1 MSVKLASINEL
12 KKGSFV
18 IVNGDP
24 CRVVSIEKSKT
35 GKHGHAKARIVA
47 VGVFDNVKR
56 SIVQP
61 TDAKIEVPIID
72 KRTGMIVSKLPDG
85 YQIMDMETNEIFEM
99 PAPED
104 SEIASKLES
113 GVQVEYWDTMGKKKI
128 IRIKGS

>member
-1 MSVKLASINEL
+1 M
-12 KKGSFV
+12 
-18 IVNGDP
+18 
-24 CRVVSIEKSKT
+24 
-35 GKHGHAKARIVA
+35 
-47 VGVFDNVKR
+47 FDNVKR

-104 SEIASKLES
+104 PEIASKLES

-128 IRIKGS
+128 VRIKGS

>member
-12 KKGSFV
+12 KKGSFIV
-18 IVNGDP
+18 INGEP
-24 CRVVSIEKSKT
+24 CKVVSIEKSKT

-72 KRTGMIVSKLPDG
+72 KRTGNFES
-85 YQIMDMETNEIFEM
+85 IMLVRLSIMGTSIF
-99 PAPED
+99 
-104 SEIASKLES
+104 ASV
-113 GVQVEYWDTMGKKKI
+113 G
-128 IRIKGS
+128 